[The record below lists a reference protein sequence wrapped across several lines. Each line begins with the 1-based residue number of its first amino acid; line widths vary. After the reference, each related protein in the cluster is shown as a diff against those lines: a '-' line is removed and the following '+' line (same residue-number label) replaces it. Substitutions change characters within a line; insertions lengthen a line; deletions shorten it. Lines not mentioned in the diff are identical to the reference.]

1 MTWFIDRDGGEERSV
16 ALFCIHKVQCL
27 EWLLGRTYRLNL
39 RN

>member
-1 MTWFIDRDGGEERSV
+1 MWFMDSDGGEESSV

-39 RN
+39 EN